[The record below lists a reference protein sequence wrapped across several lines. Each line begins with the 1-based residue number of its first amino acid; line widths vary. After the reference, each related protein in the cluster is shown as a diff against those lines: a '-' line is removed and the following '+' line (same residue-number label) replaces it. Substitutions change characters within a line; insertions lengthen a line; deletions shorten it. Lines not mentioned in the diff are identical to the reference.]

1 MTVWDQNVLLVV
13 SDPALKK
20 ELLAEL
26 LLRRPENGSN
36 GPRGHYQVSMSESLE
51 EALERQAN
59 GAMPPQPVVVLD
71 QSALGADGCSPV
83 PWGRVREL
91 AAAAPV
97 ILIAEDNRLPS
108 LNGLAAPIVGGRIEV
123 VLRTGAFVP
132 LVMALVARHSASRSS
147 DRSDDELGSRDFG
160 EALRHELNNPLTGIL
175 GNAELL
181 LARPER
187 LPPGASERLKTIA
200 DLAVHLRETVR
211 RLSNAWEE
219 RAVRMREVEVER

>member
-26 LLRRPENGSN
+26 LLRRPGNCTNGQ
-36 GPRGHYQVSMSESLE
+36 RGHYQVSMSDSLE
-51 EALERQAN
+51 EAIERQAS
-59 GAMPPQPVVVLD
+59 GFTTLAVIVLD
-71 QSALGADGCSPV
+71 QSAMGPPASLQAQ
-83 PWGRVREL
+83 WKRVREL
-91 AAAAPV
+91 AAASPV
-97 ILIAEDNRLPS
+97 ILILEPDCMPS
-108 LNGLAAPIVGGRIEV
+108 LNGLAAPIASGQIELV
-123 VLRTGAFVP
+123 CRSGAFVP
-132 LVMALVARHSASRSS
+132 LAMALVERHSLARHAEGSA
-147 DRSDDELGSRDFG
+147 DEIRGPNFG

-181 LARPER
+181 LARR
-187 LPPGASERLKTIA
+187 DKLPPEATERLKTIA

-219 RAVRMREVEVER
+219 HSARSHEVEVEG

>member
-13 SDPALKK
+13 ADPALKR

-51 EALERQAN
+51 EALERQAS
-59 GAMPPQPVVVLD
+59 GAMPAQPVVVLD
-71 QSALGADGCSPV
+71 QSALGASPV

-91 AAAAPV
+91 AAAAPM
-97 ILIAEDNRLPS
+97 ILIAEASRMPS

-123 VLRTGAFVP
+123 VHRSGAFVP
-132 LVMALVARHSASRSS
+132 LVMALVARHSTTRSS
-147 DRSDDELGSRDFG
+147 DRGNDELRTRDFG

-181 LARPER
+181 LARPDR
-187 LPPGASERLKTIA
+187 LPPGATDRLKTIA

-219 RAVRMREVEVER
+219 RAARMREAEVER